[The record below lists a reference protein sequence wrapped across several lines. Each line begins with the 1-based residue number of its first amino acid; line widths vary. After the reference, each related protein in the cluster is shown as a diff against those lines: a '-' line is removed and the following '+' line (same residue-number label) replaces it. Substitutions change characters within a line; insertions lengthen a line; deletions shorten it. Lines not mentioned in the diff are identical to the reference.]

1 MNSVVHMQASGA
13 KPEVLKIDLAS
24 KAPKR
29 ISAAQAGSKTRK
41 RKAKDSSSLP
51 GLFDT
56 GSPAFLR

>member
-24 KAPKR
+24 KAPRR

-56 GSPAFLR
+56 GSPVFLR